1 MRSHATIHR
10 LVPILMLSL
19 SIGSMT
25 CWEVPPALA
34 ERNRPEPTLRDLV
47 EGKVKDEQATK
58 QADPEGAQLGAP
70 GDPLGRDAPRSSVRG
85 FLTAA
90 RNRDYAQAAEYL
102 DLRNLPT
109 EITPAQA
116 QGLARQLKIVLDRVL
131 WIDLDLLSTSLEGDR
146 ADNLPVVRDRIGR
159 ITREGGNAYD
169 ILLQRVPRGDGAYIW
184 KFSGATVADIP
195 ELYREFGYGPFEQVL
210 PAWLFDVSL
219 LGIHLWLWVVV
230 IVLGIVLYPVAIL
243 ITRSAIY
250 VLRYFNSELA
260 ENITRFFSRPLQLL
274 LWTVLGR
281 AVIDLEVFGPSIAVR
296 AIGQA
301 RTVQVFAL
309 AWLLLRVVDF
319 VAHRTSTNLD
329 RKGLA
334 GALVLLK
341 PMARLLKAVAVTA
354 AVLLW
359 LDNIGFKVTTLLAGL
374 SISGIAVALASQ
386 KTLENIFGAFTLF
399 TAQPVRV
406 GDFCRFG
413 DKMGTVE
420 EIGLR
425 ATRIR
430 TLERSVIT
438 IANAEF
444 SSMHLDNLSK
454 RDRFWYHPQLGL
466 RYETT
471 PDQIRYILVEV
482 RKMLYAHPKVL
493 SEPLH
498 VRFSGFGEYSLN
510 LEVFAY
516 IGVTDYT
523 ESLEIAEDLNLRVME
538 IIAAAGSDFAFPAQ
552 IQYELPGKPLDDAR
566 AQAVAAQVKE
576 WKTNRALYLP
586 NFPKEKIA
594 EVKGSLDYPPQGSPQ
609 YAGTPA

>member
-1 MRSHATIHR
+1 MDRRGLSRR
-10 LVPILMLSL
+10 LVAIV
-19 SIGSMT
+19 GSVMIAFGT
-25 CWEVPPALA
+25 LWATPSFAESNPPTMKEQMERRAKFLA
-34 ERNRPEPTLRDLV
+34 PAPTPAGAPDDEFNRGTPRSTVHGYAKATRERNF
-47 EGKVKDEQATK
+47 EQA
-58 QADPEGAQLGAP
+58 AQ
-70 GDPLGRDAPRSSVRG
+70 
-85 FLTAA
+85 
-90 RNRDYAQAAEYL
+90 YL
-102 DLRNLPT
+102 DLSNLPPELEGYT
-109 EITPAQA
+109 GAE
-116 QGLARQLKIVLDRVL
+116 LARQLRIAAGRKLYVDPDRLSNSPAGDTADLLPEGRDRV
-131 WIDLDLLSTSLEGDR
+131 GQ
-146 ADNLPVVRDRIGR
+146 
-159 ITREGGNAYD
+159 ITGQTKTYD
-169 ILLQRVPRGDGAYIW
+169 ILLQRVPREDGAYIW
-184 KFSGATVADIP
+184 KFAGSTVADIP
-195 ELYREFGYGPFEQVL
+195 QLYSEFGYGPLENIL
-210 PAWLFDVSL
+210 PSWFFDYRIWSIEV
-219 LGIHLWLWVVV
+219 WLWGAAIAVAL
-230 IVLGIVLYPVAIL
+230 ISIPVAFLLTAGI
-243 ITRSAIY
+243 AY
-250 VLRYFNSELA
+250 V
-260 ENITRFFSRPLQLL
+260 IGRFRPDLLQDMKLFIGPVRLL
-274 LWTVLGR
+274 LWALLAR
-281 AVIDLEVFGPSIAVR
+281 ALFLLTGGSIVMQSV
-296 AIGQA
+296 GQA
-301 RTVQVFAL
+301 YTVIIVAL
-309 AWLLLRVVDF
+309 AWIGLRCLDFLSSRTAVRLDRSGLAGSVLLLRPIT
-319 VAHRTSTNLD
+319 RLI
-329 RKGLA
+329 K
-334 GALVLLK
+334 LL
-341 PMARLLKAVAVTA
+341 LITG

-359 LDNIGFKVTTLLAGL
+359 LDNLGYQVTTLLAGL

-386 KTLENIFGAFTLF
+386 KSLENIFGAVTLF

-425 ATRIR
+425 ATQIR

-444 SSMHLDNLSK
+444 SNMHLDNLSK

-498 VRFSGFGEYSLN
+498 VRFSGFGEYALT

-552 IQYELPGKPLDDAR
+552 IQYELPGKPLDDQR

-594 EVKGSLDYPPQGSPQ
+594 EVKGSLDYPPEGSPQ
-609 YAGTPA
+609 YAQAQV